1 MDFYGQDKEW
11 RFIVRAHNAG
21 EVLSALLWQ
30 SRLSVRRADFNL
42 LHLADEMFTYE
53 SARSLDDMGCAQ
65 QRVQIS
71 VRGPI
76 VSVKK
81 LIEHYKL

>member
-11 RFIVRAHNAG
+11 RFIVRAHSAS
-21 EVLSALLWQ
+21 EVFAALYWQ
-30 SRLSVRRADFNL
+30 SRLSVRRAEFNL
-42 LHLADEMFTYE
+42 LHLADEMFTYQ
-53 SARSLDDMGCAQ
+53 SARSLEDMGCTQ

-76 VSVKK
+76 VSVKT
-81 LIEHYKL
+81 LEEHYKM